1 MLHSQN
7 DDFQAVRIT
16 VDGAVERI
24 GLDRN
29 HLLQSF
35 YTEIGCR
42 YVEVVQPTDTIC
54 IWIDEEG
61 LLNGSAPNVVA
72 TLVAAALGFFGQTLR
87 GTALV
92 TGGGDAEG
100 NTLPLSDLDLRL
112 LMAVAERISGVVGQK
127 R

>member
-1 MLHSQN
+1 M
-7 DDFQAVRIT
+7 
-16 VDGAVERI
+16 
-24 GLDRN
+24 
-29 HLLQSF
+29 
-35 YTEIGCR
+35 EIGCR

-54 IWIDEEG
+54 IWIDQEG

-92 TGGGDAEG
+92 TGGGAAEG
-100 NTLPLSDLDLRL
+100 NTLPLSNRDLRL